1 MSQYNKTKGSQFET
15 DVMKWLRKTGAIAER
30 LTKAGAKDEGDIVTV
45 IAGETYILELKNR
58 ATLALPQFW
67 REAQVEALNYAKARG
82 IGEVPLSYVI
92 VKRRNASIDQA
103 WVIQDLSQWLKEK
116 QMPVPEGQITTSEIL
131 QAVAEPATGEYIF
144 DEEVVPLDEAI
155 AEADAE
161 EAVEEYVAE
170 KPAPKKRA
178 TKI

>member
-15 DVMKWLRKTGAIAER
+15 DVMKWLRKMGAIAER

-58 ATLALPQFW
+58 ATLSLPQFW

-103 WVIQDLSQWLKEK
+103 WVIQDLTQWLKEK
-116 QMPVPEGQITTSEIL
+116 NMPVPEGEITTSEIL
-131 QAVAEPATGEYIF
+131 IPDAVE
-144 DEEVVPLDEAI
+144 EAI
-155 AEADAE
+155 VEADAE
-161 EAVEEYVAE
+161 SAVEEYIAE
-170 KPAPKKRA
+170 KVAPKKRA
-178 TKI
+178 KKV

>member
-15 DVMKWLRKTGAIAER
+15 DVMKWLRKAGVIAER

-58 ATLALPQFW
+58 QTLSLPEFW

-82 IGEVPLSYVI
+82 LGEVPLSYVI

-103 WVIQDLSQWLKEK
+103 WVISDLAQWLKPYK
-116 QMPVPEGQITTSEIL
+116 RDANWNLSYWDNNFDGTWNTVGLHPNGDIF
-131 QAVAEPATGEYIF
+131 PASY
-144 DEEVVPLDEAI
+144 VSR
-155 AEADAE
+155 AD
-161 EAVEEYVAE
+161 YD
-170 KPAPKKRA
+170 KK
-178 TKI
+178 

>member
-15 DVMKWLRKTGAIAER
+15 DVMKWLRKMGAIAER

-58 ATLALPQFW
+58 ATLSLPQFW

-103 WVIQDLSQWLKEK
+103 WVIQDLAQWTKEK
-116 QMPVPEGQITTSEIL
+116 KMPVPGGEITTTEIL
-131 QAVAEPATGEYIF
+131 VP
-144 DEEVVPLDEAI
+144 EVVPP
-155 AEADAE
+155 
-161 EAVEEYVAE
+161 VEEVE
-170 KPAPKKRA
+170 DDLPELS
-178 TKI
+178 

>member
-15 DVMKWLRKTGAIAER
+15 DVMKWLRKSGVIAER

-58 ATLALPQFW
+58 QTLSLPEFW

-103 WVIQDLSQWLKEK
+103 WVIQDLAQWTKEK
-116 QMPVPEGQITTSEIL
+116 KMPVPGGDITTTEIL
-131 QAVAEPATGEYIF
+131 VPEAVPV
-144 DEEVVPLDEAI
+144 EEVKEEDE
-155 AEADAE
+155 DN
-161 EAVEEYVAE
+161 
-170 KPAPKKRA
+170 
-178 TKI
+178 

>member
-15 DVMKWLRKTGAIAER
+15 DVMKWLRKCGVLAER

-58 ATLALPQFW
+58 ATLSLPEFW

-82 IGEVPLSYVI
+82 LGEVPLSYVI

-103 WVIQDLSQWLKEK
+103 WVIQDLAQWTKEK
-116 QMPVPEGQITTSEIL
+116 KMPVPGGEITTSEIL
-131 QAVAEPATGEYIF
+131 VP
-144 DEEVVPLDEAI
+144 EVVP
-155 AEADAE
+155 
-161 EAVEEYVAE
+161 VEEVKE
-170 KPAPKKRA
+170 EEDDLP
-178 TKI
+178 